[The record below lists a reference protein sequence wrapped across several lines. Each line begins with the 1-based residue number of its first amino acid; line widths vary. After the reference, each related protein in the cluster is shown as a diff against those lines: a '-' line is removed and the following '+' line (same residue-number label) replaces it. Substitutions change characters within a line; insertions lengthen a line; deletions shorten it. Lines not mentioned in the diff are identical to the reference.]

1 MQNKCCHD
9 RIDVENSMK
18 DFFQIFSAAV
28 YGMPLSHIFEIPSIS
43 NEKPSSFTKI
53 PKYQVSR
60 SKALDFD

>member
-1 MQNKCCHD
+1 M
-9 RIDVENSMK
+9 ENSMK

-28 YGMPLSHIFEIPSIS
+28 YGMRLSHIFEIPSIS